1 VAAFVANRSDAVRE
15 LEGGLAAREHQGLV
29 VLAALVV
36 LTVLAAVL
44 QRWAIGRPQ
53 RTWPV
58 VPARRLAA
66 LAVVAALVLVPV
78 VTALAGSGGGDE
90 AGFGATTSRLGSA
103 SSNRADY
110 WRVAWQAAGEEPLR
124 GLGPGGFGPVW
135 LRERPYPEAVKDA
148 HSLPLETLTELGLVG
163 LVLLLA
169 LVGSVAIGARDALR
183 ADAALA
189 AGPAAVV
196 ATWFVHAAIDWDW
209 EMPALTLIAV
219 ACVGLL
225 LSDAATR
232 SRAG

>member
-1 VAAFVANRSDAVRE
+1 
-15 LEGGLAAREHQGLV
+15 
-29 VLAALVV
+29 
-36 LTVLAAVL
+36 
-44 QRWAIGRPQ
+44 
-53 RTWPV
+53 
-58 VPARRLAA
+58 
-66 LAVVAALVLVPV
+66 
-78 VTALAGSGGGDE
+78 
-90 AGFGATTSRLGSA
+90 
-103 SSNRADY
+103 
-110 WRVAWQAAGEEPLR
+110 
-124 GLGPGGFGPVW
+124 

-169 LVGSVAIGARDALR
+169 LVGSVAVGARDALR

-219 ACVGLL
+219 ACAGLL

>member
-1 VAAFVANRSDAVRE
+1 M
-15 LEGGLAAREHQGLV
+15 
-29 VLAALVV
+29 
-36 LTVLAAVL
+36 
-44 QRWAIGRPQ
+44 
-53 RTWPV
+53 
-58 VPARRLAA
+58 
-66 LAVVAALVLVPV
+66 PV

-90 AGFGATTSRLGSA
+90 AGFGATTARLGSA

-110 WRVAWQAAGEEPLR
+110 WRVAWEAAGDQPLQ

-135 LRERPYPEAVKDA
+135 LQERPYPEAVKDA

-163 LVLLLA
+163 LALLLT
-169 LVGSVAIGARDALR
+169 LVGAVAVGARDALR

-189 AGPAAVV
+189 AGPTAVA

-219 ACVGLL
+219 ACAGLL

-232 SRAG
+232 QRAG